1 MNVNIRKGERKIVL
15 LKRERQTLTDAK
27 ALLAELANIGG
38 DSAEHANNAAE
49 AIQDTLEALLGD
61 PAVVPPY

>member
-15 LKRERQTLTDAK
+15 LKRERQTLADAK

-38 DSAEHANNAAE
+38 EVADDAEKAAE
-49 AIQDTLEALLGD
+49 AIADALAALDGTK
-61 PAVVPPY
+61 AVAPTY

>member
-15 LKRERQTLTDAK
+15 LKRERQTLADAK

-38 DSAEHANNAAE
+38 EVADDAEVAADKINE
-49 AIQDTLEALLGD
+49 VLDALDGKV
-61 PAVVPPY
+61 PVAPPY

>member
-38 DSAEHANNAAE
+38 EVADDAE
-49 AIQDTLEALLGD
+49 AAADKINDVLLVLDGKV
-61 PAVVPPY
+61 AVAPPY